1 MDNNPLLHLHPTL
14 PVLASALVHLG
25 ISCRQEGRISDG
37 RFRGVSLYTDT
48 EPEEDL
54 LYVLRPEDGLQFPT
68 DRFAYICTQPIGGS
82 AGHLFCPDREPIWLL
97 SVLMELFARWQSW
110 ELQLDRLVYRNAP
123 LHELCQL
130 GEDILGNP
138 ICIHDDWFIM
148 IAMSRELP
156 KVMPPDYIMSSSKEF
171 VPQVIV
177 DDFKYDADYLETYA
191 YQNAQLW
198 RSTPDA
204 ANCLYVNLRDGDVYR
219 GRLLVVE
226 YHRSFHLLDYTAAE
240 VLTQRVGFLLQRQH
254 LGQERSY
261 HTMDDVMFSLLK
273 GEKLDTTGETQL
285 MRMLNW
291 NKSDW
296 LVCILIQSQQ
306 SDSSQVMGHV
316 LHSDLFQA
324 FPESYIMFEGQQQC
338 VILNLARQRATV
350 SGIRHT
356 LAPLCRDYCQYA
368 GISSPVCGTGE
379 LHLAYHQA
387 QTALAQAFRLKTSQW
402 IIPFSDCALDY
413 IYSHLQT
420 PLQASHIVSP
430 ELQYLMEYDKEK
442 GTQYFDTLRA
452 YLRHERDIPR
462 TSEALII
469 HRTTLLYRLKKIQ
482 ALTELDLNSPEQR
495 LYLNLSLWI
504 LEQEKIQGN

>member
-1 MDNNPLLHLHPTL
+1 MELLHLEPTL
-14 PVLASALVHLG
+14 DVIAEELEG
-25 ISCRQEGRISDG
+25 IGLPCRRQGNHADTSRYQ
-37 RFRGVSLYTDT
+37 GVSFYQGGTPQNGILYLLREGQENAFPVDT
-48 EPEEDL
+48 AS
-54 LYVLRPEDGLQFPT
+54 YVST
-68 DRFAYICTQPIGGS
+68 VPIPGK
-82 AGHLFCPDREPIWLL
+82 APHLFFPDWEETAVMTALL
-97 SVLMELFARWQSW
+97 ALFSSLQTW
-110 ELQLDRLVYRNAP
+110 ERQLDALVYRNATVQD
-123 LHELCQL
+123 LCELGAQ
-130 GEDILGNP
+130 ILENP
-138 ICIHDDWFIM
+138 VCVHDDWFIM

-452 YLRHERDIPR
+452 YLQHERDIPR

>member
-1 MDNNPLLHLHPTL
+1 MELLHLEPTL
-14 PVLASALVHLG
+14 DVIAEEVEG
-25 ISCRQEGRISDG
+25 IGLPCRRQGNHADTSWYQ
-37 RFRGVSLYTDT
+37 GVSFYQGGTPQNGILYLLQKGQEDT
-48 EPEEDL
+48 
-54 LYVLRPEDGLQFPT
+54 FPT
-68 DRFAYICTQPIGGS
+68 DLAAYVSVVPVPGK
-82 AGHLFCPDREPIWLL
+82 APHLFFPDQEETAVMTALL
-97 SVLMELFARWQSW
+97 ALFSRLQTW
-110 ELQLDRLVYRNAP
+110 ERQLDALVYRNATVQD
-123 LHELCQL
+123 LCELGAQ
-130 GEDILGNP
+130 ILENP
-138 ICIHDDWFIM
+138 VCVHDDWFIM

-156 KVMPPDYIMSSSKEF
+156 KVMHPDYIMSSSKEF

-452 YLRHERDIPR
+452 YLQHERDIPR